1 MSDTGGTLLIYGTV
15 SPAWIL
21 AAFPTYLSVA
31 QTVNLVAF
39 VCHQLEEVEEA
50 GGDSRVKA
58 IKQEEK
64 ERIQRDSGSQGNKR

>member
-1 MSDTGGTLLIYGTV
+1 M
-15 SPAWIL
+15 
-21 AAFPTYLSVA
+21 
-31 QTVNLVAF
+31 NLVAF
-39 VCHQLEEVEEA
+39 VCHQLEVEVEEGEA